1 MITCDVERSGCCGR
15 CPINSICLFLEF
27 IIRILLFD
35 CVLCVPVFLPGHHA
49 TETQRVI
56 FCIPVIVGAGE
67 SVILPLVGFSVF

>member
-1 MITCDVERSGCCGR
+1 MFVSRIYYK
-15 CPINSICLFLEF
+15 N
-27 IIRILLFD
+27 II
-35 CVLCVPVFLPGHHA
+35 VLCVPVFLPGHHA